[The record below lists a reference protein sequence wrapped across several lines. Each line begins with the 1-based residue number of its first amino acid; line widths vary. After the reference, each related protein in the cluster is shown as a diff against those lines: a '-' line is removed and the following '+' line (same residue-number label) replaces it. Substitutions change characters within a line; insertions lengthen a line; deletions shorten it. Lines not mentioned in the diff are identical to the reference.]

1 MVINRA
7 QTLLKYALWLF
18 ILHLYMS
25 INKDFF
31 KICLGNNIRRQRF
44 ELGLTVEQ
52 LALNSGLTYSQVSRI
67 ELGKISTSA
76 FTIYIIS
83 NTLNTSPAILFEMP
97 KKVSELK
104 QK

>member
-1 MVINRA
+1 
-7 QTLLKYALWLF
+7 
-18 ILHLYMS
+18 MS

-76 FTIYIIS
+76 YTIYILS
-83 NTLNTSPAILFEMP
+83 QTLNVSPDSLFEIVV
-97 KKVSELK
+97 KSK
-104 QK
+104 